1 MLAVLQLRCALRPVL
16 SPLLPLAVLPAAA
29 APPSAARRG
38 VGTQTPRWRARVD
51 VAAKLSAAVAA
62 RQAQWDT
69 ASSGTDSFLI
79 AGEGSLTAE
88 ALATKIHAAA
98 ARRHSDRC
106 LRLTWA
112 LRDMVRDHS
121 VHEAINKF
129 RTSEGR
135 EASTLL
141 LMAAREGF
149 ADSVDLLLEMQA
161 DTRLKTALGATPL
174 HLAACSSD
182 KTVSLLLSKG
192 RAHTEARDAQGRT
205 ALHIAA
211 LLGNSNIAQVLLGFG
226 ARLDALDVNGKTPV
240 DVAAT
245 PRLAAQMAKY
255 VNGRRAFE
263 RQRDEPHLPSIV
275 APKLVLTAVG
285 YCPEIDGKV
294 VMLAKGIRVN
304 KGRKGPNKPGQFVN
318 WYSPRG

>member
-1 MLAVLQLRCALRPVL
+1 MLAALRLRGALRLALV
-16 SPLLPLAVLPAAA
+16 PLLPLAALPAAA

-62 RQAQWDT
+62 RQAQWD
-69 ASSGTDSFLI
+69 AAPSEADSLLI
-79 AGEGSLTAE
+79 AGEGSTAE
-88 ALATKIHAAA
+88 ALAAKIHAAA
-98 ARRHSDRC
+98 ARRLSDRC
-106 LRLTWA
+106 LRLTWS

-129 RTSEGR
+129 RASEGR

-192 RAHTEARDAQGRT
+192 RSHTEARDAQGRT

-211 LLGNSNIAQVLLGFG
+211 LLGNSNIAGVLLGFG

-263 RQRDEPHLPSIV
+263 RQRDEPHVPSMV
-275 APKLVLTAVG
+275 APKLVMTAVG